1 MDFGSGFTIIR
12 VRDKTKLCDS
22 DPHPITRPLGFSE
35 GDERRDE
42 AEPWRAAGEIGAVGQ
57 LMLTAVQ
64 WGLVV
69 YVHRSIANKFVWQ
82 PEPFLQEKGS
92 KLIYAYA

>member
-69 YVHRSIANKFVWQ
+69 YVHRSIANK
-82 PEPFLQEKGS
+82 
-92 KLIYAYA
+92 I